1 VAQGGWGASSLT
13 GWPGGDAEGG
23 ALWSSGFLAV
33 TNSTWASNQAA
44 GGEAGVTPFHD
55 PVAAG
60 GSARGGALFAG
71 SGTAT
76 LVNVTIAYN
85 RADAAT
91 NWNDYI
97 KGQSLGGGLSSG
109 GGTIAVR
116 NSIIAYS
123 QTGGDVYNSVNDGGY
138 NLCSDSSTSFTAPGS
153 FNNIDPLLGNLA
165 NNGGPTATM
174 MLLAGSLMGALTIFQ
189 KATGTLNNDYGGF
202 AQAGGVFAVGQSW
215 GKLAL
220 QIRPNGPIGEQNR
233 FGQLLIVLVPLASL
247 VVLRGKTFAARAG
260 ALTAGTLI
268 VGGVVLTYSRGAF
281 LGLIF
286 MITLMVFMGYIKP
299 SRAIPVGFI
308 AVVAFLF
315 TGPGFIKRLQTF
327 EQVPALLSGKSTTG
341 QSPDES
347 MRRRLAENLAA
358 LEVLA
363 DHPLVGVGPA
373 HFARFYSTAY
383 VNRIGLAAQAKGYFA
398 HNLYL
403 EIAANTGLLGLAAFL
418 IIVGVLMHELWSQ
431 WRRLR
436 WSRPNAAYYSGAF
449 FLSCAVYLMT
459 GVFLQLAFQRYFWLL
474 IAVASSAARAVAQ
487 DSAEPLPKE
496 EDLSSSP
503 EPLRTEPA

>member
-1 VAQGGWGASSLT
+1 MKAMTLQSAFSSRIWLVPVALIGFLLLSIFSFNPLAGVAVMMGLGLVAFSLQRSELATLAVIFAIYMNIPAVAVRYHHVPKIVGASLGLLLFIPLIDRLIVRGEKVICDRVFVLMLLYLLVMLT
-13 GWPGGDAEGG
+13 STIFARDFVLAARSMADYAFEGLVLYFLISNVVRDLPTLKRVIG
-23 ALWSSGFLAV
+23 A
-33 TNSTWASNQAA
+33 
-44 GGEAGVTPFHD
+44 
-55 PVAAG
+55 
-60 GSARGGALFAG
+60 
-71 SGTAT
+71 
-76 LVNVTIAYN
+76 
-85 RADAAT
+85 
-91 NWNDYI
+91 
-97 KGQSLGGGLSSG
+97 
-109 GGTIAVR
+109 
-116 NSIIAYS
+116 
-123 QTGGDVYNSVNDGGY
+123 
-138 NLCSDSSTSFTAPGS
+138 
-153 FNNIDPLLGNLA
+153 
-165 NNGGPTATM
+165 